1 MAMASAALRASR
13 RCAVRPCARGGHPT
27 GLPKASARTTHGRRG
42 WDARQAAQAGSGER
56 PGRVLDPEP
65 LAREMKSRRMTCG
78 YTPAWCCCWEAWCRL
93 WSERGLW
100 MRCAAQCSFASCALL
115 SRRAYEQG

>member
-65 LAREMKSRRMTCG
+65 LARGAEE
-78 YTPAWCCCWEAWCRL
+78 PQDDL
-93 WSERGLW
+93 WIHTGLV
-100 MRCAAQCSFASCALL
+100 LL
-115 SRRAYEQG
+115 LGGLVPSLVGTRFVDEVRRAVLLCQLRPVGTAGV